1 MFIKFYKI
9 IHNKFSR
16 FFKFIFFLRYLI
28 VIFFISIAIFLIIPN
43 FFNYEKR
50 AGTITSYLL
59 KNYNIEIK
67 KYEKIRFEALPIPK
81 IKIENVLINFDGIE
95 KNLKVKSLKIYPQL
109 ISIYNYKNLETKKV
123 ILKDN
128 KILLQV
134 PEIKPFIE
142 KFFNKKK
149 KFIIDNLEI
158 DIYDERQSI
167 LKLKDIYYANF
178 GYDENLITGIIF
190 KKKFKVKID
199 NNSKDINFEL
209 LKSGISANVNSNKNN
224 LIDLDLRGL
233 LEEYSGK
240 NLALI
245 IIEYRS
251 INEEKIYLKSKI
263 QGKNIVKKL
272 IIKNTDLSE
281 EKFFE
286 KIIIEVKK
294 ELINLIKSQNLID
307 IRTPSFLNANLQI
320 NDISNL
326 EELKVRLKKIDLI
339 EKIYVQEFN
348 NEKISL
354 KIKYLGKLDKIIRQ
368 LEENNILLRLKKEQW
383 SIKIL

>member
-1 MFIKFYKI
+1 MKI
-9 IHNKFSR
+9 FKLISIIIIIFLKTGNVLSENDIFDVNNIEIELQGKVSQQTSSNKAIREGFNRLTDRILLEEDNKKLLDLKFSEI
-16 FFKFIFFLRYLI
+16 KELVNYYQVEDKSDIE
-28 VIFFISIAIFLIIPN
+28 S
-43 FFNYEKR
+43 NYEKINYR
-50 AGTITSYLL
+50 ISFDKEKIHNLFFKKGISYSEITNKEIYLL
-59 KNYNIEIK
+59 PILKKDEQVFIFNQNYFYNNWNKIYENELVEFILPLENIEI
-67 KYEKIRFEALPIPK
+67 IQ
-81 IKIENVLINFDGIE
+81 NIN
-95 KNLKVKSLKIYPQL
+95 L
-109 ISIYNYKNLETKKV
+109 
-123 ILKDN
+123 
-128 KILLQV
+128 
-134 PEIKPFIE
+134 
-142 KFFNKKK
+142 
-149 KFIIDNLEI
+149 
-158 DIYDERQSI
+158 
-167 LKLKDIYYANF
+167 
-178 GYDENLITGIIF
+178 
-190 KKKFKVKID
+190 
-199 NNSKDINFEL
+199 
-209 LKSGISANVNSNKNN
+209 NKNN

-320 NDISNL
+320 NDTSNL
-326 EELKVRLKKIDLI
+326 EELKARLKKIDLI

>member
-1 MFIKFYKI
+1 MKI
-9 IHNKFSR
+9 FKLISIIIIIFVKTGNVLSENDIFDVNNIEIELQGKVSQQTASNKAIREGFNRLTDRILLEEDNKKLLGLKFSEI
-16 FFKFIFFLRYLI
+16 KELVNYYQVEDKSDIE
-28 VIFFISIAIFLIIPN
+28 S
-43 FFNYEKR
+43 NYEKINYR
-50 AGTITSYLL
+50 ISFDKEKIHNLFFKKGISYSEITNKEIYLL
-59 KNYNIEIK
+59 PILKKDEQVFIFNQNYFYNNWNKIYENELVEFILPLENIEI
-67 KYEKIRFEALPIPK
+67 I
-81 IKIENVLINFDGIE
+81 
-95 KNLKVKSLKIYPQL
+95 Q
-109 ISIYNYKNLETKKV
+109 
-123 ILKDN
+123 
-128 KILLQV
+128 
-134 PEIKPFIE
+134 
-142 KFFNKKK
+142 
-149 KFIIDNLEI
+149 
-158 DIYDERQSI
+158 
-167 LKLKDIYYANF
+167 
-178 GYDENLITGIIF
+178 
-190 KKKFKVKID
+190 
-199 NNSKDINFEL
+199 
-209 LKSGISANVNSNKNN
+209 NVNSNKNN

-320 NDISNL
+320 NDTSNL
-326 EELKVRLKKIDLI
+326 EELKARLKKIDLI

-354 KIKYLGKLDKIIRQ
+354 KIKYLGKLDKIISQ

>member
-1 MFIKFYKI
+1 MKI
-9 IHNKFSR
+9 FKLISIIIIIFVKTGNVLSENDIFDVNNIEIELQGKVSQQTASNKAIREGFNRLTDRILLEEDNKKLLGLKFSEI
-16 FFKFIFFLRYLI
+16 KELVNYYQVEDKSDIE
-28 VIFFISIAIFLIIPN
+28 S
-43 FFNYEKR
+43 NYEKINYR
-50 AGTITSYLL
+50 ISFDKEKIHNLFFKKGISYSEITNKEIYLL
-59 KNYNIEIK
+59 PILKKDEQVFIFNQNYFYNNWNKIYENELVEFILPLENIEI
-67 KYEKIRFEALPIPK
+67 I
-81 IKIENVLINFDGIE
+81 
-95 KNLKVKSLKIYPQL
+95 Q
-109 ISIYNYKNLETKKV
+109 
-123 ILKDN
+123 
-128 KILLQV
+128 
-134 PEIKPFIE
+134 
-142 KFFNKKK
+142 
-149 KFIIDNLEI
+149 
-158 DIYDERQSI
+158 
-167 LKLKDIYYANF
+167 
-178 GYDENLITGIIF
+178 
-190 KKKFKVKID
+190 
-199 NNSKDINFEL
+199 
-209 LKSGISANVNSNKNN
+209 NVNSNKNN

>member
-1 MFIKFYKI
+1 MKI
-9 IHNKFSR
+9 FKLISIIIIIFVKTGNVLSENDIFDVNNIEIELQGKVSQQTASNKAIREGFNRLTDRILLEEDNKKLLGLKFSEI
-16 FFKFIFFLRYLI
+16 KELVNYYQVEDKSDIE
-28 VIFFISIAIFLIIPN
+28 S
-43 FFNYEKR
+43 NYEKINYR
-50 AGTITSYLL
+50 ISFDKEKIHNLFFKKGISYSEITNKELYLL
-59 KNYNIEIK
+59 PILKKDEQVFIFNQNYFYNNWNKIYENELVEFILPLENIEI
-67 KYEKIRFEALPIPK
+67 I
-81 IKIENVLINFDGIE
+81 
-95 KNLKVKSLKIYPQL
+95 Q
-109 ISIYNYKNLETKKV
+109 
-123 ILKDN
+123 
-128 KILLQV
+128 
-134 PEIKPFIE
+134 
-142 KFFNKKK
+142 
-149 KFIIDNLEI
+149 
-158 DIYDERQSI
+158 
-167 LKLKDIYYANF
+167 
-178 GYDENLITGIIF
+178 
-190 KKKFKVKID
+190 
-199 NNSKDINFEL
+199 
-209 LKSGISANVNSNKNN
+209 NVNSNKNN

>member
-1 MFIKFYKI
+1 MKI
-9 IHNKFSR
+9 FKLISIIIIIFLKTGNVLSENDIFDVNNIEIELQGKVSQQTSSNKAIREGFNRLTDRILLEEDNKKLLGLKFSEI
-16 FFKFIFFLRYLI
+16 KELVNYYQVEDKSDIE
-28 VIFFISIAIFLIIPN
+28 S
-43 FFNYEKR
+43 NYEKINYR
-50 AGTITSYLL
+50 ISFDKEKIHNLFFKKGISYSEITNKELYLL
-59 KNYNIEIK
+59 PILKKDEQVFIFNQNYFYNNWNKIYENELVEFVLPLENIEI
-67 KYEKIRFEALPIPK
+67 I
-81 IKIENVLINFDGIE
+81 
-95 KNLKVKSLKIYPQL
+95 Q
-109 ISIYNYKNLETKKV
+109 
-123 ILKDN
+123 
-128 KILLQV
+128 
-134 PEIKPFIE
+134 
-142 KFFNKKK
+142 
-149 KFIIDNLEI
+149 
-158 DIYDERQSI
+158 
-167 LKLKDIYYANF
+167 
-178 GYDENLITGIIF
+178 
-190 KKKFKVKID
+190 
-199 NNSKDINFEL
+199 
-209 LKSGISANVNSNKNN
+209 NVNSNKNN

-251 INEEKIYLKSKI
+251 TNEEKIYLKSKI

-307 IRTPSFLNANLQI
+307 IRTPSFLNANLKI
-320 NDISNL
+320 NDTSNL
-326 EELKVRLKKIDLI
+326 EELKARLKKIDLI

>member
-1 MFIKFYKI
+1 MKI
-9 IHNKFSR
+9 FKLISIIIIIFVKTGNVLSENDIFDVNNIEIELQGKVSQQTASNKAIREGFNRLTDRILLEEDNKKLLGLKFSEI
-16 FFKFIFFLRYLI
+16 KELVNYYQVEDKSDIE
-28 VIFFISIAIFLIIPN
+28 S
-43 FFNYEKR
+43 NYEKINYR
-50 AGTITSYLL
+50 ISFDKEKIHNLFFKKGISYSEITNKELYLL
-59 KNYNIEIK
+59 PILKKDEQVFIFNQNYFYNNWNKIYENELVEFILPLENIEI
-67 KYEKIRFEALPIPK
+67 I
-81 IKIENVLINFDGIE
+81 
-95 KNLKVKSLKIYPQL
+95 Q
-109 ISIYNYKNLETKKV
+109 
-123 ILKDN
+123 
-128 KILLQV
+128 
-134 PEIKPFIE
+134 
-142 KFFNKKK
+142 
-149 KFIIDNLEI
+149 
-158 DIYDERQSI
+158 
-167 LKLKDIYYANF
+167 
-178 GYDENLITGIIF
+178 
-190 KKKFKVKID
+190 
-199 NNSKDINFEL
+199 
-209 LKSGISANVNSNKNN
+209 NVNSNKNN

-263 QGKNIVKKL
+263 QGKNIVKKS

>member
-1 MFIKFYKI
+1 MKI
-9 IHNKFSR
+9 FKLISIIIIIFVKTGNVLSENDIFDVNNIEIELQGKVSQQTASNKAIREGFNRLTDRILLEEDNKKLLGLKFSEI
-16 FFKFIFFLRYLI
+16 KELVNYYQVEDKSDIE
-28 VIFFISIAIFLIIPN
+28 S
-43 FFNYEKR
+43 NYEKINYR
-50 AGTITSYLL
+50 ISFDKEKIHNLFFKKGISYSEITNKEIYLL
-59 KNYNIEIK
+59 PILKKDEQVFIFNQNYFYNNWNKIYENELVEFVLPLENIEI
-67 KYEKIRFEALPIPK
+67 I
-81 IKIENVLINFDGIE
+81 
-95 KNLKVKSLKIYPQL
+95 Q
-109 ISIYNYKNLETKKV
+109 
-123 ILKDN
+123 
-128 KILLQV
+128 
-134 PEIKPFIE
+134 
-142 KFFNKKK
+142 
-149 KFIIDNLEI
+149 
-158 DIYDERQSI
+158 
-167 LKLKDIYYANF
+167 
-178 GYDENLITGIIF
+178 
-190 KKKFKVKID
+190 
-199 NNSKDINFEL
+199 
-209 LKSGISANVNSNKNN
+209 NVNSNKNN

-251 INEEKIYLKSKI
+251 TNEEKIYLKSKI

-320 NDISNL
+320 NDTSNL
-326 EELKVRLKKIDLI
+326 EELKARLKKIDLI

-354 KIKYLGKLDKIIRQ
+354 KIKYLGKLDKIISQ

>member
-1 MFIKFYKI
+1 MKI
-9 IHNKFSR
+9 FKLISIIIIIFLKTGNVLSENDIFDVNNIEIELQGKVSQQTSSNKAIREGFNRLTDRILLEEDNKKLLDLKFSEI
-16 FFKFIFFLRYLI
+16 KELVNYYQVEDKSDIE
-28 VIFFISIAIFLIIPN
+28 S
-43 FFNYEKR
+43 NYEKINYR
-50 AGTITSYLL
+50 ISFDKEKIHNLFFKKGISYSEITNKEIYLL
-59 KNYNIEIK
+59 PILKKDEQVFIFNQNYFYNNWNKIYENELVEFILPLENIEI
-67 KYEKIRFEALPIPK
+67 I
-81 IKIENVLINFDGIE
+81 
-95 KNLKVKSLKIYPQL
+95 Q
-109 ISIYNYKNLETKKV
+109 
-123 ILKDN
+123 
-128 KILLQV
+128 
-134 PEIKPFIE
+134 
-142 KFFNKKK
+142 
-149 KFIIDNLEI
+149 
-158 DIYDERQSI
+158 
-167 LKLKDIYYANF
+167 
-178 GYDENLITGIIF
+178 
-190 KKKFKVKID
+190 
-199 NNSKDINFEL
+199 
-209 LKSGISANVNSNKNN
+209 NVNSNKNN

-320 NDISNL
+320 NDTSNL
-326 EELKVRLKKIDLI
+326 EELKARLKKIDLI

>member
-1 MFIKFYKI
+1 MKI
-9 IHNKFSR
+9 FKLISIIIIIFVKTGNVLSENDIFDVNNIEIELQGKVSQQTASNKAIREGFKRLTDRILLEEDNKKLLGLKFSEI
-16 FFKFIFFLRYLI
+16 KELVNYYQVEDKSDIE
-28 VIFFISIAIFLIIPN
+28 S
-43 FFNYEKR
+43 NYEKINYR
-50 AGTITSYLL
+50 ISFDKEKIHNLFFKKGISYSEITNKEIYLL
-59 KNYNIEIK
+59 PILKKDEQVFIFNQNYFYNNWNKIYENELVEFILPLENIEI
-67 KYEKIRFEALPIPK
+67 I
-81 IKIENVLINFDGIE
+81 
-95 KNLKVKSLKIYPQL
+95 Q
-109 ISIYNYKNLETKKV
+109 
-123 ILKDN
+123 
-128 KILLQV
+128 
-134 PEIKPFIE
+134 
-142 KFFNKKK
+142 
-149 KFIIDNLEI
+149 
-158 DIYDERQSI
+158 
-167 LKLKDIYYANF
+167 
-178 GYDENLITGIIF
+178 
-190 KKKFKVKID
+190 
-199 NNSKDINFEL
+199 
-209 LKSGISANVNSNKNN
+209 NVNSNKNN

>member
-1 MFIKFYKI
+1 MKI
-9 IHNKFSR
+9 FKLISIIIIIFVKTGNVLSENDIFDVNNIEIELQGKVSQQTASNKAIREGFNRLTDRILLEEDNKKLLGLKFSEI
-16 FFKFIFFLRYLI
+16 KELVNYYQVEDKSDIE
-28 VIFFISIAIFLIIPN
+28 S
-43 FFNYEKR
+43 NYEKINYR
-50 AGTITSYLL
+50 ISFDKEKIHNLFFKKGISYSEITNKEIYLL
-59 KNYNIEIK
+59 PILKKDEQVFIFNQNYFYNNWNKIYENELVEFILPLENIEI
-67 KYEKIRFEALPIPK
+67 I
-81 IKIENVLINFDGIE
+81 
-95 KNLKVKSLKIYPQL
+95 Q
-109 ISIYNYKNLETKKV
+109 
-123 ILKDN
+123 
-128 KILLQV
+128 
-134 PEIKPFIE
+134 
-142 KFFNKKK
+142 
-149 KFIIDNLEI
+149 
-158 DIYDERQSI
+158 
-167 LKLKDIYYANF
+167 
-178 GYDENLITGIIF
+178 
-190 KKKFKVKID
+190 
-199 NNSKDINFEL
+199 
-209 LKSGISANVNSNKNN
+209 NVNSNKNN

-263 QGKNIVKKL
+263 QGKNIVKTL

>member
-1 MFIKFYKI
+1 MKI
-9 IHNKFSR
+9 FKLISIIIIIFLKTGNVLSENDIFDVNNIEIELQGKVSQQTSSNKAIREGFNRLTDRILLEEDNKKLLGLKFSEI
-16 FFKFIFFLRYLI
+16 KELVNYYQVEDKSDIE
-28 VIFFISIAIFLIIPN
+28 S
-43 FFNYEKR
+43 NYEKINYR
-50 AGTITSYLL
+50 ISFDKEKIHNLFFKKGISYSEITNKEIYLL
-59 KNYNIEIK
+59 PILKKDEQVFIFNQNYFYNNWNKIYENELVEFVLPLENIEI
-67 KYEKIRFEALPIPK
+67 I
-81 IKIENVLINFDGIE
+81 
-95 KNLKVKSLKIYPQL
+95 Q
-109 ISIYNYKNLETKKV
+109 
-123 ILKDN
+123 
-128 KILLQV
+128 
-134 PEIKPFIE
+134 
-142 KFFNKKK
+142 
-149 KFIIDNLEI
+149 
-158 DIYDERQSI
+158 
-167 LKLKDIYYANF
+167 
-178 GYDENLITGIIF
+178 
-190 KKKFKVKID
+190 
-199 NNSKDINFEL
+199 
-209 LKSGISANVNSNKNN
+209 NVNSNKNN

>member
-1 MFIKFYKI
+1 MKI
-9 IHNKFSR
+9 FKLISIIIIIFVKTGNVLSENDIFDVNNIEIELQGKVSQQTASNKAIREGFNRLTDRILLEEDNKKLLGLKFSEI
-16 FFKFIFFLRYLI
+16 KELVNYYQVEDKSDIE
-28 VIFFISIAIFLIIPN
+28 S
-43 FFNYEKR
+43 NYEKINYR
-50 AGTITSYLL
+50 ISFDKEKIHNLFFKKGISYSEITNKEIYLL
-59 KNYNIEIK
+59 PILKKDEQVFIFNQNYFYNNWNKIYENELVEFILPLENIEI
-67 KYEKIRFEALPIPK
+67 IQNI
-81 IKIENVLINFDGIE
+81 
-95 KNLKVKSLKIYPQL
+95 
-109 ISIYNYKNLETKKV
+109 
-123 ILKDN
+123 
-128 KILLQV
+128 
-134 PEIKPFIE
+134 
-142 KFFNKKK
+142 
-149 KFIIDNLEI
+149 
-158 DIYDERQSI
+158 
-167 LKLKDIYYANF
+167 
-178 GYDENLITGIIF
+178 
-190 KKKFKVKID
+190 
-199 NNSKDINFEL
+199 
-209 LKSGISANVNSNKNN
+209 NSNKNN

-320 NDISNL
+320 NDTSNL
-326 EELKVRLKKIDLI
+326 EELKARLKKIDLI